1 MEEKKNYVTVEELV
15 KVSNDYYLK
24 LLNENRLEVILKA
37 IGLFPDQT
45 ILNDI
50 LILGQNNNATCV
62 KRMKDWNYYHRN
74 IIKGEKA
81 IKVISHHRETENNND
96 NGELIISGNEK
107 LVADVGYLFDISQ
120 TQGKNYDYLNSNKE
134 TIASYFE
141 QVKSSLEKS
150 LKSYEFKYSNIENNF
165 EIDNTNKVILIKDG
179 LTINE
184 LINTLIES
192 VVTTLFTFRKE
203 EGIKPK
209 DKANIRQIEI
219 KSAIYAI
226 NSRLG
231 LDLPKADFSEVV
243 SYTDEEKVLFET
255 NLRKVRSVT
264 KQVLSNIENTIEYSI
279 RNLGKPKEKKPYIA
293 SENKQEKP
301 KIRMFD
307 EVLDA

>member
-1 MEEKKNYVTVEELV
+1 M
-15 KVSNDYYLK
+15 
-24 LLNENRLEVILKA
+24 
-37 IGLFPDQT
+37 
-45 ILNDI
+45 
-50 LILGQNNNATCV
+50 
-62 KRMKDWNYYHRN
+62 
-74 IIKGEKA
+74 
-81 IKVISHHRETENNND
+81 
-96 NGELIISGNEK
+96 
-107 LVADVGYLFDISQ
+107 
-120 TQGKNYDYLNSNKE
+120 NSNKE

-150 LKSYEFKYSNIENNF
+150 LKSYEFKSSNIENNF

-264 KQVLSNIENTIEYSI
+264 KQVLSNIENAIEYSI